1 MLGGEKVKGF
11 NGLASHAYQKQGAPF
26 SRKNCNCEMHVVRFG
41 GIDNV
46 CLENFL
52 RLFDASLEVAL

>member
-1 MLGGEKVKGF
+1 
-11 NGLASHAYQKQGAPF
+11 
-26 SRKNCNCEMHVVRFG
+26 MHVVRFG